1 MIATTVEGEVRA
13 LQGKTVDQLRAAWP
27 TRFGPAPRLRSGE
40 LVRRLLAER
49 LQQEA
54 FGRDTELERRL
65 AGLVAAWVKG
75 RSPSA
80 PRPTFKPG
88 TVLRREYDG
97 ERHEV
102 EVLVQGFRWRGQT
115 YASLSEIAR
124 AITCTR
130 WNGPRF
136 FGLRDR

>member
-1 MIATTVEGEVRA
+1 MIAATAEGQVRA

-65 AGLVAAWVKG
+65 AGLVAARAKG

-102 EVLVQGFRWRGQT
+102 EVLTQGFRWRGQT

-124 AITCTR
+124 AITGTR

-136 FGLRDR
+136 FGLRDG